1 MTEVDNSRGRDGVVV
16 YRVTGDLDVVSAPA
30 AAMGLEI
37 LELTRP
43 AKLLL
48 DLRDVEMVDSTGL
61 RVVVEA
67 ASRARRED
75 RELVIVADPEGI
87 VRKLLTFAAL
97 DLRVPIVDEIPE
109 ESPTDVTAR
118 L

>member
-1 MTEVDNSRGRDGVVV
+1 MTEVDNSRGTDGAVV

-43 AKLLL
+43 PKLVL

-75 RELVIVADPEGI
+75 RELTLERLEG
-87 VRKLLTFAAL
+87 
-97 DLRVPIVDEIPE
+97 LRCRSCV
-109 ESPTDVTAR
+109 
-118 L
+118 

>member
-1 MTEVDNSRGRDGVVV
+1 MTEVDNSRGTDGAVV
-16 YRVTGDLDVVSAPA
+16 YRVTGDPDVVSAPA

-43 AKLLL
+43 PKLVL

-75 RELVIVADPEGI
+75 RELTIVADPEGI
-87 VRKLLTFAAL
+87 LRKLLTFAAL
-97 DLRVPIVDEIPE
+97 DLRVPIVDEMPE
-109 ESPTDVTAR
+109 GSSQDVTAR